1 MNELNISSASSAE
14 APRTNDFN
22 PVLRFFAQLI
32 SYVFHPLFITSYV
45 MGFLIFFHP
54 SIFVGIDRQMKMLRF
69 IHVFV
74 FDALFPAFS
83 VFLLWRLKFID
94 SIHLR
99 TAKERILPYIIAMI
113 FYWWTWN
120 VFKNLSD
127 VPPVAVRFSLGA
139 FLALCGAWMCN
150 IYFKVSMHAVAVG
163 GALMFFFLLS
173 FNDDYTSGLYLSVAL
188 LVTGL
193 VCTARLLTGAHNT
206 FQLYSGLFV
215 GLLAQWIAWQF

>member
-1 MNELNISSASSAE
+1 MFDTNVAM
-14 APRTNDFN
+14 TNDTSVKVYFN
-22 PVLRFFAQLI
+22 PVLRFFGNLI
-32 SYVFHPLFITSYV
+32 SYLFHPLFITSYV
-45 MGFLIFFHP
+45 MGFLLFFHP
-54 SIFVGIDRQMKMLRF
+54 SAFVGLEDRMKGLRF

-83 VFLLWRLKFID
+83 VFLLWRLQFIS

-127 VPPVAVRFSLGA
+127 IPPVAVHFSLGA

-150 IYFKVSMHAVAVG
+150 IYFKISMHTVAMG

-173 FNDDYTSGLYLSVAL
+173 FNDEYTSGLYISLVL

-193 VCTARLLTGAHNT
+193 VCTARLLTGSHSP
-206 FQLYSGLFV
+206 FQVWSGLIV
-215 GLLAQWIAWQF
+215 GMLAQWVAWQF

>member
-1 MNELNISSASSAE
+1 MNDIHVAMASDSPKAIL
-14 APRTNDFN
+14 FH
-22 PVLRFFAQLI
+22 PVLRFFANLI

-54 SIFVGIDRQMKMLRF
+54 SAFVGIENRLKVLRF
-69 IHVFV
+69 VHVFV

-83 VFLLWRLKFID
+83 VFLLWRLQFIS

-99 TAKERILPYIIAMI
+99 TVKERILPYIIAMI

-120 VFKNLSD
+120 VFRNLSD
-127 VPPVAVRFSLGA
+127 VPPVAVHFSLGA

-150 IYFKVSMHAVAVG
+150 IYFKISMHTVAVG

-173 FNDDYTSGLYLSVAL
+173 FSDDYASGLYLSLAL

-193 VCTARLLTGAHNT
+193 VSTARLLIGTHT
-206 FQLYSGLFV
+206 LFQIWSGLFV